1 MCVKNYLYFC
11 AVNAKTSETMIR
23 KKDGFQGE
31 RAVVLPPML
40 VEMEEQDLICKGL
53 FITDIGYYPKA
64 QHHYRVREQG
74 VNQYVLIYCVDGS
87 GFYVVDNKRYE
98 VKKNQYFILPAHK
111 SHEYGADKGK
121 GWTIYWVHFQ
131 GIAAPAYAEGAATPQ
146 TINVTMHSRIGDR
159 INIFEEILTTLHFGE
174 GIEDLRYAT
183 SLLCHFLASMRYLGQ
198 FRRAKA
204 GASYAQ
210 AKPSDLAV
218 SDAAHSRQPFTNN
231 TSLDIVEQAIH
242 YMRENI
248 ENRITMDE
256 VLRYVGYSQSHFSTV
271 FKNKMG
277 VSPLS
282 YFNRLKVEHACYL
295 LKTTDLKVNQI
306 CYKVGIEDSLYFS
319 RLFSKVMGM
328 SPTKYKESLTK

>member
-1 MCVKNYLYFC
+1 
-11 AVNAKTSETMIR
+11 MIG

-31 RAVVLPPML
+31 RTVILPPVI

-64 QHHYRVREQG
+64 QHHRRVREKG

-87 GFYVVDNKRYE
+87 GFYVVDGKRYE
-98 VKKNQYFILPAHK
+98 VKKNQYFILPAFK
-111 SHEYGADKGK
+111 PHEYGADEGK
-121 GWTIYWVHFQ
+121 GWTIYWVHFS
-131 GIAAPAYAEGAATPQ
+131 GIAASAYAEGAATPQ
-146 TINVTMHSRIGDR
+146 SINVTMYSRIGDR

-204 GASYAQ
+204 GATM
-210 AKPSDLAV
+210 AKTDGKQN
-218 SDAAHSRQPFTNN
+218 AAHSSSPFAYEGN
-231 TSLDIVEQAIH
+231 LDIVEQAIH
-242 YMRENI
+242 YMRENV
-248 ENRITMDE
+248 ENRITMEE

-271 FKNKMG
+271 FKNKTGM
-277 VSPLS
+277 SPLS
-282 YFNRLKVEHACYL
+282 YFNRLKVEHACKL

-306 CYKVGIEDSLYFS
+306 CFKVGIEDSLYFS

-328 SPTKYKESLTK
+328 SPTKYKESLT